1 MLPALCPQSQ
11 LPCLS
16 PQSLGLPPQ
25 TELGMSIWVVFPKHE
40 ELLRAG
46 SMRAGT
52 SIQGGPYPDLVLTEM
67 TVRDGGRIPRL
78 IAARSGILVG
88 VWFAVFRTSG
98 LETLLDENYVQ
109 RPYHRKTQDPVRQ
122 KKKEKQ
128 NATDV
133 FGNQKTLGSWDK
145 LCIDAA
151 SERFISEPCF
161 PQWRSRQ

>member
-1 MLPALCPQSQ
+1 M
-11 LPCLS
+11 
-16 PQSLGLPPQ
+16 
-25 TELGMSIWVVFPKHE
+25 
-40 ELLRAG
+40 
-46 SMRAGT
+46 
-52 SIQGGPYPDLVLTEM
+52 
-67 TVRDGGRIPRL
+67 
-78 IAARSGILVG
+78 G

-109 RPYHRKTQDPVRQ
+109 RPLARSQEDTGPSETE
-122 KKKEKQ
+122 KKEKQ